1 MVYFCR
7 LVPTLFFVV
16 RASEART
23 YKNNHI
29 NYMSKYQKRQYR
41 LPGFNYASND
51 AYFVTINTTDRV
63 HFFGEIKEGK
73 MLLSE
78 MGEVVV
84 NELEMASIHKKNIL
98 ISDYVVMPDHVHI
111 IVGLQNKDISKRP
124 ELIKKKSAISGEIHS
139 LQKGSL
145 PSFVNHF
152 KGRVTREIREKIHAD
167 FGWQPKYHD
176 RIIRDSIEY
185 ERIAKYIADNVA
197 KWDGESRE

>member
-1 MVYFCR
+1 
-7 LVPTLFFVV
+7 
-16 RASEART
+16 
-23 YKNNHI
+23 
-29 NYMSKYQKRQYR
+29 MSKYQKRQYR

-111 IVGLQNKDISKRP
+111 IVGLQNKDISKGS
-124 ELIKKKSAISGEIHS
+124 ELIKKNPAISGEIHS
-139 LQKGSL
+139 LQKESL
-145 PSFVNHF
+145 PCDFYECVQVLAYFFYCFSCSKRKDSLSGSVYFLQ
-152 KGRVTREIREKIHAD
+152 IRQTLGN
-167 FGWQPKYHD
+167 F
-176 RIIRDSIEY
+176 
-185 ERIAKYIADNVA
+185 
-197 KWDGESRE
+197 

>member
-1 MVYFCR
+1 
-7 LVPTLFFVV
+7 
-16 RASEART
+16 
-23 YKNNHI
+23 
-29 NYMSKYQKRQYR
+29 MSKYQKRQYR

-111 IVGLQNKDISKRP
+111 IVGL
-124 ELIKKKSAISGEIHS
+124 
-139 LQKGSL
+139 
-145 PSFVNHF
+145 
-152 KGRVTREIREKIHAD
+152 
-167 FGWQPKYHD
+167 
-176 RIIRDSIEY
+176 
-185 ERIAKYIADNVA
+185 
-197 KWDGESRE
+197 

>member
-1 MVYFCR
+1 
-7 LVPTLFFVV
+7 
-16 RASEART
+16 
-23 YKNNHI
+23 
-29 NYMSKYQKRQYR
+29 MSKYQKRQYR

-63 HFFGEIKEGK
+63 HFFGQIKEGK

-84 NELEMASIHKKNIL
+84 NELEMANIHKKNIL

-111 IVGLQNKDISKRP
+111 IAGLQNKDISKRP
-124 ELIKKKSAISGEIHS
+124 ELIKKNPAISGEIHS